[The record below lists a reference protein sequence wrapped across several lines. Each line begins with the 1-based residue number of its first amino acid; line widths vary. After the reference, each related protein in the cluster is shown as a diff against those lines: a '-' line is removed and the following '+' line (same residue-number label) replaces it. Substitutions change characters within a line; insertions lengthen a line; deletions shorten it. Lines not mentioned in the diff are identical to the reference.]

1 MEKDTALN
9 QRVVSL
15 EARIKKLE
23 TASSTQDRDIV
34 ALRTTIEMS
43 DKHISEKF
51 DDLSQ
56 RLDKFE
62 ANATKASESIHS
74 AISENNRIIS
84 SINAEGAVTHQK
96 ASNNEKVLF
105 AGITAAIT
113 IAAALIGIFMKGGGA

>member
-23 TASSTQDRDIV
+23 TASSTQDKDIV
-34 ALRTTIEMS
+34 ALRTTIELS
-43 DKHISEKF
+43 DRHISEKF
-51 DDLSQ
+51 DALGQ

-62 ANATKASESIHS
+62 ANATKATESIHS

-84 SINAEGAVTHQK
+84 GINAEGAATHQQ
-96 ASNNEKVLF
+96 ASSNEKVLF

-113 IAAALIGIFMKGGGA
+113 VAAALIGVFMKGGGM